1 MLEKSVKHISFLD
14 IETDFRSGKRPC
26 GGLSGSL
33 GLKIPLEMKEKR
45 PESSKNMIRAFF
57 EFYTE
62 RNCIQTG
69 SESSVGYFSTKI

>member
-1 MLEKSVKHISFLD
+1 MD
-14 IETDFRSGKRPC
+14 TETDFRSGKPPC
-26 GGLSGSL
+26 GDLSGSP

-45 PESSKNMIRAFF
+45 PESSKNMIPAFF

-69 SESSVGYFSTKI
+69 SESSAGSLSTKI